1 MKNLSLVATFLFTVL
16 FISCSKNDANNNVTH
31 TYNATIRVT
40 TKELVFNNGS
50 YSDSLL
56 AGAKV
61 DVYANKDDRDNVL
74 SPDYSKITGAD
85 GLAEFDNLDKDY
97 YYLRV
102 TNTHT
107 QKVMKDETSTPDKTI
122 SLVEILFQ

>member
-1 MKNLSLVATFLFTVL
+1 M
-16 FISCSKNDANNNVTH
+16 TH
-31 TYNATIRVT
+31 QYNATIRVT
-40 TKELVFNNGS
+40 AKELVFNNGT

-61 DVYANKDDRDNVL
+61 DVYANKDDRENVL
-74 SPDYSKITGAD
+74 PPDYSKITGVN
-85 GLAEFDNLDKDY
+85 GLVEFDNLDKTY

-107 QKVMKDETSTPDKTI
+107 QKVMKDETSTPDGTI
-122 SLVEILFQ
+122 SLVEIIF